1 MADYESESEAG
12 PPILLDDGD
21 EAAAPRTPPASPPA
35 SPAPEED
42 GDESMS
48 PVPTELEEEEE
59 DGEEE
64 ELEDN
69 DEEAGSDDDEDDE
82 DAEQR
87 SETSKS
93 PLLQKWKRQDDD
105 ESDDGE
111 SQGNVTDEEDD
122 DDGDG
127 DVEDVAQ
134 SALGVTGKRVMPVPV
149 AADDDD
155 DGEDDEAGG
164 DGGVQEDAKSVA
176 SAVSSVST
184 AQSIRKGSR
193 AGAALLDIDL
203 DKVVTKVSELLF
215 DGIDLGPHMG
225 AIRFSGKVF
234 GADNTTHVLMTLKL
248 EKMLHDAVLGAIAVE
263 RVIDRLGVWARQQ
276 DVATHVLVG
285 SFPAGR
291 SVTIPAQVAVVAI
304 EANAATASL
313 ALRGMGLLHPR
324 TGYDTQGEIRLASRP
339 DIASSI
345 ILAMSVAASKQ
356 GYHSLAI
363 RSQLGSVTLL
373 SSLGFRPEGK
383 CGTIKQEVATALEE
397 LSRKEADAGEAEA
410 ADTGALAPLGRLR
423 RMLGGAMYSASLTER
438 SSEGDA
444 YMLLYCW

>member
-12 PPILLDDGD
+12 TPILLDDGD
-21 EAAAPRTPPASPPA
+21 EPAPPRTPPASPPA
-35 SPAPEED
+35 SPEPEED
-42 GDESMS
+42 DSMS
-48 PVPTELEEEEE
+48 PVPAEMEGEEDVEEEEMDDSD
-59 DGEEE
+59 DGAGS
-64 ELEDN
+64 
-69 DEEAGSDDDEDDE
+69 DEEAGSDEDDDDD
-82 DAEQR
+82 DAEQQ
-87 SETSKS
+87 SEASKS
-93 PLLQKWKRQDDD
+93 PLLQKWQRQDD

-122 DDGDG
+122 DDDG
-127 DVEDVAQ
+127 AGSVEDVAQ
-134 SALGVTGKRVMPVPV
+134 SALGVTGKRVLPVPV
-149 AADDDD
+149 AAGSD
-155 DGEDDEAGG
+155 DGEDDEG
-164 DGGVQEDAKSVA
+164 DVQEDAKSVA

-248 EKMLHDAVLGAIAVE
+248 EKMLHDAVLGAVAVE
-263 RVIDRLGVWARQQ
+263 RVIDRLGMWARQQ

-304 EANAATASL
+304 EANAADASL

-324 TGYDTQGEIRLASRP
+324 TGYETQGEIRLASRP

-397 LSRKEADAGEAEA
+397 LSRKEADADGAE
-410 ADTGALAPLGRLR
+410 TGALAPLGRLR